1 MQHLV
6 TIARIIPFGDKTDIV
21 RFFKRYRN
29 RILPFT
35 LSLLFA
41 FILGCQTFGTQVKS
55 TEILWDTYGI
65 PHIYGQDVKSAFRA
79 FGWAQMQSHGNLL
92 LRLYG
97 QARGRA
103 AEYWG
108 EDYIDSDRWVLTM
121 GVPERARVWYEAQDA
136 SFRSYLDAFANG
148 INTYVESNPDAI
160 DDEVEVVL
168 PVKGEDI
175 LAHLQR
181 VLNFTFVVSPEQV
194 AGVSNSE
201 SKAGS
206 NGWAIAPSRSASGN
220 AMLLANPH
228 LLWSDL
234 FLWYEAQ
241 ITAPGIDAYGAS
253 LVGIPVVNIAFNDNL
268 GWTHTVNT
276 HDGWDAYELELAGDG
291 YRFDGKVRP
300 FEKKTIS
307 LKVKQNDGTLSEKP
321 LVVKSSVHRSEER
334 RVGKECRSR
343 WSPYH

>member
-6 TIARIIPFGDKTDIV
+6 TIARQIPSGDKPDIV
-21 RFFKRYRN
+21 SFFKRYRN

-41 FILGCQTFGTQVKS
+41 FILGCQTLGTQVKS

-79 FGWAQMQSHGNLL
+79 YGWAQMQSHGNFL

-160 DDEVEVVL
+160 DDEVELVL

-181 VLNFTFVVSPEQV
+181 VLNFTFVVSPGLV
-194 AGVSNSE
+194 AGGSNSE

-253 LVGIPVVNIAFNDNL
+253 LVGIPVLNIAFNDNL

-276 HDGWDAYELELAGDG
+276 HDGWDAYQLELAGDG

-300 FEKKTIS
+300 FEKITIS
-307 LKVKQNDGTLSEKP
+307 SFSDRFRLLC
-321 LVVKSSVHRSEER
+321 L
-334 RVGKECRSR
+334 
-343 WSPYH
+343 